1 MGDLQRAAATGAS
14 RGGSRYQK
22 QHNYFTAILN
32 RIHAAF
38 IRTAAW
44 LAVVLGTS

>member
-1 MGDLQRAAATGAS
+1 MDKLDTPTAAN

-22 QHNYFTAILN
+22 RHCYFTAILN
-32 RIHAAF
+32 RIHAAL

-44 LAVVLGTS
+44 LAVVLGASC